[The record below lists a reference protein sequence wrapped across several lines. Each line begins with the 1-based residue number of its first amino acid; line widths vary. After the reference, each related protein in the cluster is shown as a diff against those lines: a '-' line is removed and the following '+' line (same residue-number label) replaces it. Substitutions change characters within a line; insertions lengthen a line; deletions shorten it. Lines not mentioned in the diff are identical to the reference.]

1 MISSLQI
8 RHLEEGEE
16 KATSFSQAIITL
28 KSSLSDSLLEA
39 GLIPI

>member
-8 RHLEEGEE
+8 RHLEEGGG
-16 KATSFSQAIITL
+16 KATFFSQAVITV
-28 KSSLSDSLLEA
+28 KSSLSDSLFVV